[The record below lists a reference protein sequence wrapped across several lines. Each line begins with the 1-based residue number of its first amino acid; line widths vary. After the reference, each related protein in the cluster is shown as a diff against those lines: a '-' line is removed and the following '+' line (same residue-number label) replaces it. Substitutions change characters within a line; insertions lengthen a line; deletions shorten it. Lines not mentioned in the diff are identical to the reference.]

1 MRILLAEKD
10 VGLVQRLRHVLRTAG
25 VMDEAETGEETL
37 ELARLYDYDIILLGQ
52 GLPDMSAQDVLR
64 RLRSSRLDTSVLIL
78 SESTQAEA
86 RIVSLAL
93 GADDVLSKPFDPA
106 ELLARMQAIIRRAK
120 GHSDSVLTAGGL
132 QLCLRS
138 QEARVAGQPLNLTA
152 KEYAILE
159 LLMLRRGLVLTK
171 QAFLDH
177 LYGGLDEPEMKI
189 IDVFICN
196 LRKKLT
202 KAGLGGLIETVWG
215 RGYVLRDPKPVAP
228 PQRPQAEP
236 LPGHALA

>member
-10 VGLVQRLRHVLRTAG
+10 ASLVQRLKHTLRTTG
-25 VMDEAETGEETL
+25 VMDEADTGEETI

-52 GLPDMSAQDVLR
+52 GLPDLSDQEVLR
-64 RLRSSRLDTSVLIL
+64 RLRSGRMNTPVLVL
-78 SESTQAEA
+78 SEATEVEA
-86 RIVSLAL
+86 RIHSLAL

-106 ELLARMQAIIRRAK
+106 ELLARLQAIIRRAK
-120 GHSDSVLTAGGL
+120 GHSDSVLSAGAL
-132 QLCLRS
+132 SLCLRS
-138 QEARVAGQPLNLTA
+138 QEARVGDRPLNLTA

-159 LLMLRRGLVLTK
+159 LLMLRKGLVLTK
-171 QAFLDH
+171 QAFLNH

-215 RGYVLRDPKPVAP
+215 RGYVLRDTKVTVAA
-228 PQRPQAEP
+228 QRPQAEP
-236 LPGHALA
+236 LAGHALA